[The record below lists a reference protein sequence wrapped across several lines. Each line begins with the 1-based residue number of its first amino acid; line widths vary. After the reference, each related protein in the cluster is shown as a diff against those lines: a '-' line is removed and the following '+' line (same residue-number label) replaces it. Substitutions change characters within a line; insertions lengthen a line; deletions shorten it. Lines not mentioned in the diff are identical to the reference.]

1 MSELRELNNVSLPFA
16 LDKKGNYIYIK
27 DADRETK
34 YYCPCCNKEV
44 NTIAIDD
51 DIDYIMPP
59 HYRHYPNQS
68 CSGESLAH
76 WVYKMWLFDKG
87 SQFYVSNGLKKDLHI
102 VKSINIEN
110 TYTTDY
116 GGYRP
121 DITIT
126 TTYDKIFYFELNFS
140 NLKRSDDYFC
150 KWSQLNNDVIEVDVK
165 KLLKE
170 SLNNKIPTFRLIY
183 SEGICFDDKYNK
195 RDTFAGIA
203 NKLHIRKEE
212 IKRQDM
218 LNYKTIWE
226 KLDWFFDSIKMYKA
240 MKSTMND
247 VLNSFRNIPFEEM
260 ELCFNII
267 KNISCVNDKQGFRD
281 IINESF
287 ESNIKTYVSNIYLTN
302 KCIPKIN
309 YYINIRSGFN
319 VNTDTI
325 NKKCKT
331 KNFCFPKASVFFEN
345 RKWYFGCTFY
355 TKVIS
360 GIDNII
366 NQIYNYYNMIDYID
380 DYFTW
385 YRYPLLYNKLSFSK
399 TIKLDKSDEFQ
410 YISINTSYDFNKIVN
425 EIDTEYNNKLFN
437 LYLLDKQNLDKIKNE
452 KYIKLLLNNK
462 DTFIEIKNRIQKK
475 INCNN
480 KLDFVIEISSWDKN
494 YCNFILY
501 KDIDEFKCGLLRNDI
516 SSNKNFIS
524 LNLNQIEEN
533 LTSFYLNFVE
543 IYKNDINYQKVDA
556 ILKNGV
562 KFYNFN
568 KSSKVTEPSFFSS
581 NNLDVYFAY
590 GLNEDDYFKFYRKG
604 LYVDR
609 KFNYFHIQNDYDGK
623 IRLEITYRDD
633 RSYLEKMIYI
643 EDYNKEE
650 LIEMVEKQSVIN
662 LNKYIEHLE
671 SNGIYFTKGGNIIA
685 K

>member
-44 NTIAIDD
+44 NTIAIND

-121 DITIT
+121 DLTIT

-140 NLKRSDDYFC
+140 NPKRSNDYFC

-218 LNYKTIWE
+218 LNYKIIWE

-240 MKSTMND
+240 MKSTMDD
-247 VLNSFRNIPFEEM
+247 VLNSFRDVPFEEK
-260 ELCFNII
+260 EYCFEIIRKITCINNNDDFRNVMNDEFFEEFLKLEPMYNEKLKGLAYVEIKKCSYYKRDFKINLKTANNINILNII
-267 KNISCVNDKQGFRD
+267 SCKFNETITWTKRHYPYSLYKEIKDKVDKFTADILKHMYFVN
-281 IINESF
+281 
-287 ESNIKTYVSNIYLTN
+287 
-302 KCIPKIN
+302 KIN
-309 YYINIRSGFN
+309 TYININYSEDEVKYLKNYSNYYKENIYNCLVTNEDMYNKIVKIFDNLIAKIRFDKKEKEISCIVEK
-319 VNTDTI
+319 VNDQI
-325 NKKCKT
+325 YNNQKPFSLSYSHKKCKNSSVERLVLYYDLSGVDIELSKHSHDSKFKSIFNNMNEDEIFDYINNKFNSYYKKNSDNITSKRILDIVYELKSLVNKNKWSLSVKHIDLNHT
-331 KNFCFPKASVFFEN
+331 KINIEFNVYHSKPYYGNHKNILYHNERCVYSPD
-345 RKWYFGCTFY
+345 
-355 TKVIS
+355 KVINI
-360 GIDNII
+360 IDNKIDKVDLI
-366 NQIYNYYNMIDYID
+366 GISDDEISVLIKGLLHNQMLEILEKVNKFDGIGYNER
-380 DYFTW
+380 F
-385 YRYPLLYNKLSFSK
+385 LSKEDLHEK
-399 TIKLDKSDEFQ
+399 TTTILH
-410 YISINTSYDFNKIVN
+410 N
-425 EIDTEYNNKLFN
+425 EIST
-437 LYLLDKQNLDKIKNE
+437 
-452 KYIKLLLNNK
+452 
-462 DTFIEIKNRIQKK
+462 R
-475 INCNN
+475 
-480 KLDFVIEISSWDKN
+480 
-494 YCNFILY
+494 
-501 KDIDEFKCGLLRNDI
+501 
-516 SSNKNFIS
+516 
-524 LNLNQIEEN
+524 
-533 LTSFYLNFVE
+533 
-543 IYKNDINYQKVDA
+543 
-556 ILKNGV
+556 
-562 KFYNFN
+562 
-568 KSSKVTEPSFFSS
+568 
-581 NNLDVYFAY
+581 
-590 GLNEDDYFKFYRKG
+590 
-604 LYVDR
+604 
-609 KFNYFHIQNDYDGK
+609 
-623 IRLEITYRDD
+623 
-633 RSYLEKMIYI
+633 
-643 EDYNKEE
+643 
-650 LIEMVEKQSVIN
+650 
-662 LNKYIEHLE
+662 
-671 SNGIYFTKGGNIIA
+671 
-685 K
+685 